1 MVKRR
6 EGELSIAE
14 QVFEYL
20 EKYPYLVWTLK
31 NGLMNYSSLTRK
43 IQKEL
48 EIKNFD
54 AVIMAI
60 RRYRENIKQAQDTRI
75 LEVLSDSTLEIK
87 TGMNVYVLKD
97 VKKEV
102 IDRLE
107 HYHLI
112 SGTDFNVVITQTK
125 LNSAC
130 IKKHE
135 NVVEVRIRSPEAI
148 EITAGFTAYVYGV
161 IAQRGI
167 NIIETYSAYT
177 DTVFVIDKGSLPEIV
192 ETLERIGIR

>member
-1 MVKRR
+1 MVRRR
-6 EGELSIAE
+6 EGGLSIAE
-14 QVFEYL
+14 QVFGYL
-20 EKYPYLVWTLK
+20 EKYPYLIWTLR
-31 NGLMNYSSLTRK
+31 NGLVNYSSLTRK

-60 RRYRENIKQAQDTRI
+60 RRYKGSIKQARDAGI
-75 LEVLSDSTLEIK
+75 LEILSESTLEIK
-87 TGMNVYVLKD
+87 TGMNVYVMREAQ
-97 VKKEV
+97 KEV
-102 IDRLE
+102 LNRLS
-107 HYHLI
+107 HFHLI
-112 SGTDFNVVITQTK
+112 SGSDFDVLITSIK
-125 LNSAC
+125 LSSTC

-161 IAQRGI
+161 IAERGI

-177 DTVFVIDKGSLPEIV
+177 DTVFVIDKKSLPEIV

>member
-1 MVKRR
+1 MVLRK
-6 EGELSIAE
+6 EGGISIAE
-14 QVFEYL
+14 RVFAYL
-20 EKYPYLVWTLK
+20 EKYPYLIWTLK
-31 NGLMNYSSLTRK
+31 NGLMNYSSLTRR
-43 IQKEL
+43 IQQEL
-48 EIKNFD
+48 GVKNFD

-60 RRYRENIKQAQDTRI
+60 RRYRDNIKQSKDTGI
-75 LEVLSDSTLEIK
+75 LEILSDSTLEIK

-97 VKKEV
+97 VKKEA

-112 SGTDFNVVITQTK
+112 SGTDFNVLITSTR

-135 NVVEVRIRSPEAI
+135 NVVEVRIKSPEAI

-161 IAQRGI
+161 VAERGI

-177 DTVFVIDKGSLPEIV
+177 DTVFVVEKRNLPEIV
-192 ETLERIGIR
+192 EAFERIGIK